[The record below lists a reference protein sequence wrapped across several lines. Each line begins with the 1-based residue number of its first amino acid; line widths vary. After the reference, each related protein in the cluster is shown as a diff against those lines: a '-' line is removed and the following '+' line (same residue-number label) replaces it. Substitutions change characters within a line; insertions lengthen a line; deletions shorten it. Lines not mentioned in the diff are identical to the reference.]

1 MMLAMRPLPSLLSL
15 ITLTALLVSC
25 TPATPGDTGDAA
37 SSASSQQLDMIRVS
51 EPQPNGV
58 VTSPLTVKGE
68 ARGTWFFEASFP
80 VQLLDENGSLI
91 VMLPAQAEG
100 EWMTEAF
107 VPFSVTLNFETDAP
121 SGTLVLMKDN
131 PSGLP
136 EHAVEIRVPVR
147 FK

>member
-1 MMLAMRPLPSLLSL
+1 MCLTVLA
-15 ITLTALLVSC
+15 AC
-25 TPATPGDTGDAA
+25 TPAIPGDTGGASSSAA
-37 SSASSQQLDMIRVS
+37 SSVVEQNANIRVTN
-51 EPQPNGV
+51 PQPNAV
-58 VTSPLTVKGE
+58 VTSPLVVTGE

-100 EWMTEAF
+100 EWMTEEF

-121 SGTLVLMKDN
+121 SGTLVLQKDN

-136 EHAVEIRVPVR
+136 EHAAEIRIPVR
-147 FK
+147 FE